1 MPLDN
6 PAYAFLVTSAIAKGR
21 IDRFDLDDARGVR
34 GVIDIITHENAP
46 KLKETKLFSNGGYAG
61 TTIQPLKSAE
71 IAHDG
76 QIIAVVIAESYEAAR
91 EAANR
96 VKVSYTATAP
106 SASFESPGTTTAAA
120 KGQNAQFKE
129 DPEVGDFAK
138 AFDAAEVKLTASY
151 ETPTQHHNP
160 MELFTT
166 SCVWMGDNLVIYEGS
181 QYVYGLKNGVA
192 EQLGIDADKVRVVNP
207 YVGGGFGS
215 RGSMTPRTAIIAGI
229 AKRLSRPVKLVPTRD
244 QGFTI
249 ATYRAET
256 RHEIK
261 LGASRDGKLVAL
273 RHEGAEISSRP
284 DAYCVGGTK
293 TTTRLYA
300 CPNVESLV
308 SIVRADRN
316 TPGFMRSP
324 PEVPYLFA
332 LESAMDELAV
342 KLNMDPVELRRIN
355 DTTTEPIGGKPYT
368 SRSLMACFDEAAKAF
383 GWSQRTPQARS
394 MSDGDWLVGY
404 GCAATCYPT
413 QMAPSAARVR
423 LQRDGRT
430 RVEIAGHEIG
440 TGAYTVIAQTA
451 AERLGVPLEKV
462 AVFIGDSDLP
472 PAPVAGGSNS
482 TASTCSV
489 VMMVCDQI
497 RQRLFKAVRPSDSLA
512 DKAKETVGIS
522 PAPSIQATKGDRPL
536 DIEKAFD
543 ALGVGVV
550 EEYGEWKP
558 EGAPLDSFK
567 ALHAGQPRFVGG
579 HQMKDKIA
587 YAFGAEFVEVRIN
600 RFTHEIRCPRLARRI
615 RGRQDHESAH
625 RAKPADGRPDLGHVL
640 GAAGGHRDR
649 RAQCALRQR
658 QSCRLS
664 RARECRCARRRGH
677 HALRAGRSH
686 QPGGRK
692 GSRRACQ
699 CRHQRRDLQRDLS
712 RYRSAHPQAAGTT
725 GKYRGLKGWKR
736 RRRWVRHLP
745 PLMEGALCSV
755 FSACSSLS
763 CRHSRSP

>member
-1 MPLDN
+1 MTAAAPEPKENMGQPVPRYDAVVKVTGRATYASDMPLDN

-21 IDRFDLDDARGVR
+21 IDRFDLDDAKSVR
-34 GVIDIITHENAP
+34 GVIEIVTHENAP
-46 KLKETKLFSNGGYAG
+46 KLKESKLFSDGGYAG

-71 IAHDG
+71 ISHDG
-76 QIIAVVIAESYEAAR
+76 EIIAVVVAETYEAAR

-96 VKVSYTATAP
+96 VKVSYTAVAP
-106 SASFESPGTTTAAA
+106 SATFDSPGTTAAAA
-120 KGQNAQFKE
+120 KGQSAQFKE
-129 DPEVGDFAK
+129 DAKVGDFAK
-138 AFDAAEVKLTASY
+138 GFDEAEVKITAAY
-151 ETPTQHHNP
+151 DTPAQHHNP

-166 SCVWMGDNLVIYEGS
+166 SCAWMGDNLVIYEGS

-229 AKRLSRPVKLVPTRD
+229 ARRLNRPIKLVPTRD

-273 RHEGAEISSRP
+273 RHEGAEVSSRA

-300 CPNVESLV
+300 CPNVDSLV

-332 LESAMDELAV
+332 LECAMDELAV

-355 DTTTEPIGGKPYT
+355 DTTNEPIGGKPYT

-383 GWSQRTPQARS
+383 GWAQRSPQPKS
-394 MSDGDWLVGY
+394 MSDGDWLIGH

-462 AVFIGDSDLP
+462 AVFMGDSDLP

-482 TASTCSV
+482 TASTCSA

-497 RQRLFKAVRPSDSLA
+497 RQRLFKAMMPDSLT
-512 DKAKETVGIS
+512 DKAKETVGIGQ
-522 PAPSIQATKGDRPL
+522 APTTQAAKSDRPVDL
-536 DIEKAFD
+536 EKAFD

-558 EGAPLDSFK
+558 DGAPLDSFR
-567 ALHAGQPRFVGG
+567 AMHSGHPRLVGG
-579 HQMKDKIA
+579 HQMKDQIA

-600 RFTHEIRCPRLARRI
+600 RFTHEIRCPRLVGAFAAGRIVNPRTARSQLMGGLIWGMSSALLEATEIDERTARYVNDNLADYLLPVNADVSGVEVIMLTEQDDRINPAGVKGLGELANVGTNAAICNAIYHATGQRI
-615 RGRQDHESAH
+615 R
-625 RAKPADGRPDLGHVL
+625 KLPV
-640 GAAGGHRDR
+640 
-649 RAQCALRQR
+649 
-658 QSCRLS
+658 RL
-664 RARECRCARRRGH
+664 ENIE
-677 HALRAGRSH
+677 
-686 QPGGRK
+686 
-692 GSRRACQ
+692 
-699 CRHQRRDLQRDLS
+699 
-712 RYRSAHPQAAGTT
+712 
-725 GKYRGLKGWKR
+725 
-736 RRRWVRHLP
+736 V
-745 PLMEGALCSV
+745 
-755 FSACSSLS
+755 
-763 CRHSRSP
+763 